1 MIQAGGIFVFRR
13 KAAHHD
19 MADVNVY
26 TAKRLNDMANSL
38 GELAKACTDD
48 LSAEQGL
55 TKEDGIAALE
65 TAAAMVCAGCNKCIV
80 YSGKEQDN
88 QYYLQYLVRAFEQKG
103 SVDYGDMP
111 RFFLETCKRK
121 DDYMVQLNR
130 GLGRA
135 TMNLAWKNRFLES
148 RDAVIVQFKELAVI
162 LEEFSHQVE
171 HSIDITPDWED
182 EIKRAFRRNHII
194 IEKMLILEYENHQ
207 REAFLTMRTLNGRC
221 VTVKEAAEILENAIE
236 EGEWAVAPDGRNL
249 VTKQA
254 DTIRFV
260 EKGEYRVIYGVAK
273 AVKCG
278 EEVSGD
284 NYTFGQVQPG
294 QVVISLS
301 DGMGSGRVAEE
312 ESRQVI
318 ELTQRLLEAGFSTRA
333 ALKMVN
339 TVLLLTG
346 ISQHPAT
353 LDLCCIDL
361 KTGILEAM
369 KLGAA
374 ATFILSEKGVELL
387 EAGEVPMGILNPV
400 DPVLLSKKLWDDN
413 RIIMVSDGVLDAL
426 PADDKELM
434 LTEFIAGMPVK
445 NPQDMADRIL
455 LFARSFTE
463 KAADDMTV
471 LTAGIWKRK

>member
-1 MIQAGGIFVFRR
+1 MFRR

>member
-1 MIQAGGIFVFRR
+1 
-13 KAAHHD
+13 

-38 GELAKACTDD
+38 GELARACTDD

-55 TKEDGIAALE
+55 TKEDGIAALQ

-80 YSGKEQDN
+80 YSGEEQDN

-194 IEKMLILEYENHQ
+194 VEKMLILEYENHQ

-236 EGEWAVAPDGRNL
+236 EGEWTVAPDGRNL

-260 EKGEYRVIYGVAK
+260 EKGEYRVLYGVAK
-273 AVKCG
+273 AVKSG

-294 QVVISLS
+294 QAIMSLS

-387 EAGEVPMGILNPV
+387 EAGEVPMGIINPV
-400 DPVLLSKKLWDDN
+400 EPVLLSKKLWDDN

-434 LTEFIAGMPVK
+434 LTEFISGMPVK

-455 LFARSFTE
+455 LFARSFSE
-463 KAADDMTV
+463 RAADDMTV
-471 LTAGIWKRK
+471 LAAGIWKRK

>member
-1 MIQAGGIFVFRR
+1 MFRR

-38 GELAKACTDD
+38 GELARACTDD

-55 TKEDGIAALE
+55 TKEDGIAALQ

-121 DDYMVQLNR
+121 DEYMAHLNR

-194 IEKMLILEYENHQ
+194 VEKMLILEYENHQ

-236 EGEWAVAPDGRNL
+236 EGEWTVAPDGRNL

-260 EKGEYRVIYGVAK
+260 EKGEYRVLYGVAK
-273 AVKCG
+273 AVKSG

-294 QVVISLS
+294 QVIMSLS
-301 DGMGSGRVAEE
+301 DGMGSGRIAEE

-318 ELTQRLLEAGFSTRA
+318 ELTQRLLEAGFSARA

-346 ISQHPAT
+346 IAQHPAT

-374 ATFILSEKGVELL
+374 ATYILSEKGVELL

-400 DPVLLSKKLWDDN
+400 EPVLLSKKLWDDN

-426 PADDKELM
+426 PGDDKELM
-434 LTEFIAGMPVK
+434 LKEFIAGMPVK
-445 NPQDMADRIL
+445 NPQDMADRVL
-455 LFARSFTE
+455 LFARSFTDR
-463 KAADDMTV
+463 AADDMTV

>member
-26 TAKRLNDMANSL
+26 TAKRLNDMASSL

-55 TKEDGIAALE
+55 TKEDGKAALE

-80 YSGKEQDN
+80 YPGKEQDN

-221 VTVKEAAEILENAIE
+221 MTVKEAAEILENAIE
-236 EGEWAVAPDGRNL
+236 EGEWTVAPDGRNL

-260 EKGEYRVIYGVAK
+260 EKGEYRVLYGVAK
-273 AVKCG
+273 AVKSG

-294 QVVISLS
+294 QVIMSLS
-301 DGMGSGRVAEE
+301 DGMGSGKVAEE

-361 KTGILEAM
+361 KTGIMEAM

-374 ATFILSEKGVELL
+374 ATYILSEKGVELL

-400 DPVLLSKKLWDDN
+400 EPVLLSKKLWDDN

-426 PADDKELM
+426 PVDEKELM
-434 LTEFIAGMPVK
+434 LQEFIAGMPVK

-455 LFARSFTE
+455 LFARSFSD

>member
-1 MIQAGGIFVFRR
+1 MFRR

-26 TAKRLNDMANSL
+26 TAKRLNDMASSL

-55 TKEDGIAALE
+55 TKEDGKAALE

-80 YSGKEQDN
+80 YPGKEQDN

-171 HSIDITPDWED
+171 HSIDITPDWEE

-194 IEKMLILEYENHQ
+194 VEKMLILEYENHQ

-221 VTVKEAAEILENAIE
+221 MTVKEAAEILENAIE
-236 EGEWAVAPDGRNL
+236 EGEWTVAPDGRNL

-260 EKGEYRVIYGVAK
+260 EKGEYRVLYGVAK
-273 AVKCG
+273 AVKSG

-294 QVVISLS
+294 QVIMSLS
-301 DGMGSGRVAEE
+301 DGMGSGKVAEE

-361 KTGILEAM
+361 KTGIMEAM

-374 ATFILSEKGVELL
+374 ATYILSEKGVELL

-400 DPVLLSKKLWDDN
+400 EPVLLSKKLWDDN

-426 PADDKELM
+426 PVDEKELI
-434 LTEFIAGMPVK
+434 LQEFIAGMPVK

-455 LFARSFTE
+455 LFARSFSD

>member
-1 MIQAGGIFVFRR
+1 MFRR

-38 GELAKACTDD
+38 GELARACTDD

-55 TKEDGIAALE
+55 TKEDGIAALQ

-236 EGEWAVAPDGRNL
+236 EGEWTVAPDGRNL

-260 EKGEYRVIYGVAK
+260 EKGEYRVLYGVAK
-273 AVKCG
+273 AVKSG

-294 QVVISLS
+294 QAIMSLS

-387 EAGEVPMGILNPV
+387 EAGEVPMGIINPV
-400 DPVLLSKKLWDDN
+400 EPVLLSKKLWDDN

-434 LTEFIAGMPVK
+434 LTEFISGMPVK

-455 LFARSFTE
+455 LFARSFSE
-463 KAADDMTV
+463 RAADDMTV
-471 LTAGIWKRK
+471 LAAGIWKRK

>member
-1 MIQAGGIFVFRR
+1 MFRR

-38 GELAKACTDD
+38 GELARACTDD

-55 TKEDGIAALE
+55 TKEDGIETLE

-121 DDYMVQLNR
+121 DEYMAHLNR

-194 IEKMLILEYENHQ
+194 VEKMLILEYENHQ

-236 EGEWAVAPDGRNL
+236 EGEWTVAPDGRNL

-260 EKGEYRVIYGVAK
+260 EKGEYRVLYGVAK
-273 AVKCG
+273 AVKSG

-294 QVVISLS
+294 QVIMSLS
-301 DGMGSGRVAEE
+301 DGMGSGRIAEE

-318 ELTQRLLEAGFSTRA
+318 ELTQRLLEAGFSARA

-346 ISQHPAT
+346 IAQHPAT

-374 ATFILSEKGVELL
+374 ATYILSEKGVELL

-400 DPVLLSKKLWDDN
+400 EPVLLSKKLWDDN

-426 PADDKELM
+426 PGDDKELM
-434 LTEFIAGMPVK
+434 LKEFIAGMPVK
-445 NPQDMADRIL
+445 NPQDMADRVL
-455 LFARSFTE
+455 LFARSFTDR
-463 KAADDMTV
+463 AADDMTV

>member
-1 MIQAGGIFVFRR
+1 MFRR

-26 TAKRLNDMANSL
+26 TAKRLNDMASSL

-55 TKEDGIAALE
+55 TKEDGKAALE

-80 YSGKEQDN
+80 YPGKEQDN

-194 IEKMLILEYENHQ
+194 VEKMLILEYENHQ

-221 VTVKEAAEILENAIE
+221 MTVKEAAEILENAIE
-236 EGEWAVAPDGRNL
+236 EGEWTVAPDGRNL

-260 EKGEYRVIYGVAK
+260 EKGEYRVLYGVAK
-273 AVKCG
+273 AVKSG

-294 QVVISLS
+294 QVIMSLS
-301 DGMGSGRVAEE
+301 DGMGSGKVAEE

-361 KTGILEAM
+361 KTGIMEAM

-374 ATFILSEKGVELL
+374 ATYILSEKGVELL

-400 DPVLLSKKLWDDN
+400 EPVLLSKKLWDDN

-426 PADDKELM
+426 PVDEKELM
-434 LTEFIAGMPVK
+434 LQEFIAGMPVK

-455 LFARSFTE
+455 LFARSFSD

>member
-1 MIQAGGIFVFRR
+1 MFRR

-26 TAKRLNDMANSL
+26 TAKRLNDMASSL

-55 TKEDGIAALE
+55 TKEDGKAALE

-80 YSGKEQDN
+80 YPGKEQDN

-221 VTVKEAAEILENAIE
+221 MTVKEAAEILENAIE
-236 EGEWAVAPDGRNL
+236 EGEWTVAPDGRNL

-260 EKGEYRVIYGVAK
+260 EKGEYRVLYGVAK
-273 AVKCG
+273 AVKSG

-294 QVVISLS
+294 QVIMSLS
-301 DGMGSGRVAEE
+301 DGMGSGKVAEE

-361 KTGILEAM
+361 KTGIMEAM

-374 ATFILSEKGVELL
+374 ATYILSEKGVELL

-400 DPVLLSKKLWDDN
+400 EPVLLSKKLWDDN

-426 PADDKELM
+426 PVDEKELM
-434 LTEFIAGMPVK
+434 LQEFIAGMPVK
-445 NPQDMADRIL
+445 NPQDMADRVL
-455 LFARSFTE
+455 LFARSFSD

>member
-1 MIQAGGIFVFRR
+1 MFRR
-13 KAAHHD
+13 KPAHYD
-19 MADVNVY
+19 MANVNVY

-38 GELAKACTDD
+38 GELARACTDE

-55 TKEDGIAALE
+55 TKEDGVAALE
-65 TAAAMVCAGCNKCIV
+65 TAAAMVCAGCNKCFIQP
-80 YSGKEQDN
+80 GQEQDN
-88 QYYLQYLVRAFEQKG
+88 QYYMQYLIRAFEQKG

-111 RFFLETCKRK
+111 RFFLESCKRK
-121 DDYMVQLNR
+121 DEYMVHLNR

-171 HSIDITPDWED
+171 HAVDITPEWED
-182 EIKRAFRRNHII
+182 EVKKAFKRNHIV
-194 IEKMLILEYENHQ
+194 IEKMLILEYENRQ
-207 REAFLTMRTLNGRC
+207 REAYLTMRTMNGRC
-221 VTVKEAAEILENAIE
+221 VTVKDAAEILEDAME
-236 EGEWAVAPDGRNL
+236 DGEWTVAPDGRNL
-249 VTKQA
+249 VTKQS

-260 EKGEYRVIYGVAK
+260 EKGEYRVIYGAAK
-273 AVKCG
+273 AVKSG

-294 QVVISLS
+294 QVIMSLS
-301 DGMGSGRVAEE
+301 DGMGSGKGAEE

-353 LDLCCIDL
+353 LDMCCIDL

-374 ATFILSEKGVELL
+374 ATYILSEKGVELL

-400 DPVLLSKKLWDDN
+400 EPVLLSKKLWDDN
-413 RIIMVSDGVLDAL
+413 RIIMVSDGILDAL
-426 PADDKELM
+426 PDDDKELM
-434 LTEFIAGMPVK
+434 LKEFIARMPVK

-463 KAADDMTV
+463 TAADDMTV

>member
-1 MIQAGGIFVFRR
+1 MFKR

-19 MADVNVY
+19 MTDVNVY
-26 TAKRLNDMANSL
+26 TAKRLSDMANSL
-38 GELAKACTDD
+38 GELAMACKDGLVAD
-48 LSAEQGL
+48 QGL
-55 TKEDGIAALE
+55 TKEDGIAALQ
-65 TAAAMVCAGCNKCIV
+65 TAAAMVCAGCSKCNM
-80 YSGKEQDN
+80 YSSKEQEN
-88 QYYLQYLVRAFEQKG
+88 QYYLQYLIRAFEQKG

-111 RFFLETCKRK
+111 RFFLETCKKK

-130 GLGRA
+130 SLGKA

-171 HSIDITPDWED
+171 HAVDITPEWE
-182 EIKRAFRRNHII
+182 EEVKRAFRRNHII
-194 IEKMLILEYENHQ
+194 IDKMLILEYENQQ
-207 REAFLTMRTLNGRC
+207 REAYLTMKTMNGRC
-221 VTVKEAAEILENAIE
+221 VTVKEASEILEDAME
-236 EGEWAVAPDGRNL
+236 DGEWCVAPDGRNL
-249 VTKQA
+249 VTRQA
-254 DTIRFV
+254 DTIRFI
-260 EKGEYRVIYGVAK
+260 EKGEYQVIYGAAK
-273 AVKCG
+273 AVKSG

-284 NYTFGQVQPG
+284 NYTFGQVRPG
-294 QVVISLS
+294 QAILSLS
-301 DGMGSGRVAEE
+301 DGMGSGRRAEE

-318 ELTQRLLEAGFSTRA
+318 ELTQSLLEAGFSARA

-361 KTGILEAM
+361 KTGILEAI

-374 ATFILSEKGVELL
+374 ATYILNDRRVELL

-400 DPVLLSKKLWDDN
+400 EPVLLSKKLWDEN

-434 LTEFIAGMPVK
+434 LQEFIAGMPVK

>member
-1 MIQAGGIFVFRR
+1 MFRR

-26 TAKRLNDMANSL
+26 TAKRLNDMASSL

-171 HSIDITPDWED
+171 HSVDITPDWDE

-236 EGEWAVAPDGRNL
+236 EGEWTVAPDGRNL

-273 AVKCG
+273 AVKSG

-294 QVVISLS
+294 QVIMSLS

-346 ISQHPAT
+346 IAQHPAT

-361 KTGILEAM
+361 KTGIMEAM

-374 ATFILSEKGVELL
+374 ATYILSEKGVELL

-400 DPVLLSKKLWDDN
+400 EPVLLSKKLWDDN

-426 PADDKELM
+426 PADEKELM
-434 LTEFIAGMPVK
+434 LQEFIAGMPVK

-455 LFARSFTE
+455 LFARSFSD

-471 LTAGIWKRK
+471 LTAGIWKRKL

>member
-1 MIQAGGIFVFRR
+1 MFRR

-26 TAKRLNDMANSL
+26 TAKRLNDMASSL

-55 TKEDGIAALE
+55 TKEDGKAALE

-80 YSGKEQDN
+80 YPGKEQDN

-171 HSIDITPDWED
+171 HSIDITPDWEE

-194 IEKMLILEYENHQ
+194 VEKMLILEYENHQ

-221 VTVKEAAEILENAIE
+221 MTVKEAAEILENAIE
-236 EGEWAVAPDGRNL
+236 EGEWTVAPDGRNL

-260 EKGEYRVIYGVAK
+260 EKGEYRVLYGVAK
-273 AVKCG
+273 AVKSG

-294 QVVISLS
+294 QVIMSLS
-301 DGMGSGRVAEE
+301 DGMGSGKVAEE

-361 KTGILEAM
+361 KTGIMEAM

-374 ATFILSEKGVELL
+374 ATYILSEKGVELL

-400 DPVLLSKKLWDDN
+400 EPVLLSKKLWDDN

-426 PADDKELM
+426 PVDEKELM
-434 LTEFIAGMPVK
+434 LQEFIAGMPVK

-455 LFARSFTE
+455 LFARSFSD

>member
-1 MIQAGGIFVFRR
+1 MFRR
-13 KAAHHD
+13 KAVHHD

-38 GELAKACTDD
+38 GELARACTDD
-48 LSAEQGL
+48 LSKEQGL
-55 TKEDGIAALE
+55 TKEDGIAALQ
-65 TAAAMVCAGCNKCIV
+65 TAAAMVCAGCNKCMV
-80 YSGKEQDN
+80 YPGKEQDN
-88 QYYLQYLVRAFEQKG
+88 QYYLQYLIRAFEQKG

-111 RFFLETCKRK
+111 RFFLESCKKK
-121 DDYMVQLNR
+121 DDYMNHLNR

-162 LEEFSHQVE
+162 LEEFSYQVE
-171 HSIDITPDWED
+171 HAVDITPDWET
-182 EIKRAFRRNHII
+182 EIRRVFRRNRII
-194 IEKMLILEYENHQ
+194 VEKVLLLEYENQ
-207 REAFLTMRTLNGRC
+207 KREAYLTMRTMNGRC
-221 VTVKEAAEILENAIE
+221 MTVKEASEILENVME
-236 EGEWAVAPDGRNL
+236 EGEWIAAPDGKNL
-249 VTKQA
+249 ITKQT

-260 EKGEYRVIYGVAK
+260 EKGDYQVIYGVAK
-273 AVKCG
+273 AVKSG

-284 NYTFGQVQPG
+284 NYTFGQIQPG
-294 QVVISLS
+294 QVLISLS
-301 DGMGSGRVAEE
+301 DGMGSGRTAEE

-374 ATFILSEKGVELL
+374 ATYILGDKGVELL
-387 EAGEVPMGILNPV
+387 EAGDVPMGIINPV
-400 DPVLLSKKLWDDN
+400 EPVLLSKKLWDDN

-426 PADDKELM
+426 PEDDKEQM
-434 LTEFIAGMPVK
+434 LKEFIEEMPLK

-463 KAADDMTV
+463 RAADDMTV
-471 LTAGIWKRK
+471 LTAGIWKRKL

>member
-1 MIQAGGIFVFRR
+1 MFRR
-13 KAAHHD
+13 KPAHYD
-19 MADVNVY
+19 MANVNVY

-38 GELAKACTDD
+38 GELARACTDE
-48 LSAEQGL
+48 LSADQGL
-55 TKEDGIAALE
+55 TKEDGVAALE
-65 TAAAMVCAGCNKCIV
+65 TAAAMVCAGCNKCFIQP
-80 YSGKEQDN
+80 GKEQDS
-88 QYYLQYLVRAFEQKG
+88 QYYMQYLIRAFEQKG

-121 DDYMVQLNR
+121 DEYMVHLNR

-171 HSIDITPDWED
+171 HAVDITPEWED
-182 EIKRAFRRNHII
+182 EVKKAFKRNHIV
-194 IEKMLILEYENHQ
+194 IEKMLILEYENRQ
-207 REAFLTMRTLNGRC
+207 REAYLTMRTMNGRC
-221 VTVKEAAEILENAIE
+221 VTVKDAAEILEDAME
-236 EGEWAVAPDGRNL
+236 DGEWTVAPDGRNL
-249 VTKQA
+249 VTKQS

-260 EKGEYRVIYGVAK
+260 EKGEYRVIYGAAK
-273 AVKCG
+273 AVKSG

-294 QVVISLS
+294 QVIMSLS
-301 DGMGSGRVAEE
+301 DGMGSGKGAEE

-353 LDLCCIDL
+353 LDMCCIDL
-361 KTGILEAM
+361 KSGILEAM

-374 ATFILSEKGVELL
+374 ATYILSEKGVELL

-400 DPVLLSKKLWDDN
+400 EPVLLSKKLWDDN
-413 RIIMVSDGVLDAL
+413 RIIMVSDGILDAL
-426 PADDKELM
+426 PDDDKELM
-434 LTEFIAGMPVK
+434 LKEFIARMPVK

-463 KAADDMTV
+463 TAADDMTV

>member
-1 MIQAGGIFVFRR
+1 VFRR

-294 QVVISLS
+294 QVIISLS

-400 DPVLLSKKLWDDN
+400 EPVLLSKKLWDDN

>member
-1 MIQAGGIFVFRR
+1 
-13 KAAHHD
+13 

-38 GELAKACTDD
+38 GELARACTDD
-48 LSAEQGL
+48 LSTEQGL
-55 TKEDGIAALE
+55 TKEDGIAALQ

-194 IEKMLILEYENHQ
+194 VEKMLILEYENHQ

-236 EGEWAVAPDGRNL
+236 EGEWTVAPDGRNL

-260 EKGEYRVIYGVAK
+260 EKGEYRVLYGVAK
-273 AVKCG
+273 AVKSG

-294 QVVISLS
+294 QAIMSLS

-387 EAGEVPMGILNPV
+387 EAGEVPMGIINPV
-400 DPVLLSKKLWDDN
+400 EPVLLSKKLWDDN

-434 LTEFIAGMPVK
+434 LTEFISGMPVK

-455 LFARSFTE
+455 LFARSFSE
-463 KAADDMTV
+463 RAADDMTV
-471 LTAGIWKRK
+471 LAAGIWKRK

>member
-1 MIQAGGIFVFRR
+1 MFRR

-26 TAKRLNDMANSL
+26 TAKRLNDMASSL

-55 TKEDGIAALE
+55 TKEDGKAALE

-80 YSGKEQDN
+80 YPGKEQDN

-194 IEKMLILEYENHQ
+194 VEKMLILEYENHQ

-221 VTVKEAAEILENAIE
+221 MTVKEAAEILENAIE
-236 EGEWAVAPDGRNL
+236 EGEWTVAPDGRNL

-260 EKGEYRVIYGVAK
+260 EKGEYRVLYGVAK
-273 AVKCG
+273 AVKSG

-294 QVVISLS
+294 QVIMSLS
-301 DGMGSGRVAEE
+301 DGMGSGKVAEE

-361 KTGILEAM
+361 KTGIMEAM

-374 ATFILSEKGVELL
+374 ATYILSEKGVELL
-387 EAGEVPMGILNPV
+387 EAGEGPMGILNPV
-400 DPVLLSKKLWDDN
+400 EPVLLSKKLWDDN

-426 PADDKELM
+426 PVDEKELM
-434 LTEFIAGMPVK
+434 LQEFIAGMPVK

-455 LFARSFTE
+455 LFARSFSD

>member
-1 MIQAGGIFVFRR
+1 MFRR
-13 KAAHHD
+13 KAAHHN

-38 GELAKACTDD
+38 GELARACIDD
-48 LSAEQGL
+48 LSAGQGL
-55 TKEDGIAALE
+55 TKEDGEAALQA
-65 TAAAMVCAGCNKCIV
+65 AAAMVCAGCNQCSV
-80 YSGKEQDN
+80 YSGKEQDK
-88 QYYLQYLVRAFEQKG
+88 QYYLQYLIRAFEQKG
-103 SVDYGDMP
+103 NVDYGDMP

-121 DDYMVQLNR
+121 EDYIAQLNR
-130 GLGRA
+130 SLGRA

-148 RDAVIVQFKELAVI
+148 RDAVVVQFKELAVI
-162 LEEFSHQVE
+162 LEEFSHQMERAV
-171 HSIDITPDWED
+171 DITPDWEE
-182 EIKRAFRRNHII
+182 EIKRAFRKHHILVD
-194 IEKMLILEYENHQ
+194 KMLIMEYENQQ
-207 REAFLTMRTLNGRC
+207 REAFLTMRTGNGKC
-221 VTVKEAAEILENAIE
+221 VTVREAADILEEAMDD
-236 EGEWAVAPDGRNL
+236 GEWTVAPDGRNL
-249 VTKQA
+249 VTRQA

-260 EKGEYRVIYGVAK
+260 EKGDYQVVYGAAR
-273 AVKCG
+273 AVKSG

-284 NYTFGQVQPG
+284 NYTFGQVKPG
-294 QVVISLS
+294 QVMMSLS
-301 DGMGSGRVAEE
+301 DGMGSGRAAEE

-318 ELTQRLLEAGFSTRA
+318 ELTQRLLETGFSARA
-333 ALKMVN
+333 ALKLVN

-346 ISQHPAT
+346 MVQHPAT

-361 KTGILEAM
+361 KSGLMEAM

-374 ATFILSEKGVELL
+374 PTYILTSGGVELL

-400 DPVLLSKKLWDDN
+400 EPVLLSKKLWDDN

-426 PADDKELM
+426 PAEDKELM
-434 LTEFIAGMPVK
+434 LQEFIAGMPVK

-463 KAADDMTV
+463 KAGDDMTV

>member
-1 MIQAGGIFVFRR
+1 MFRR
-13 KAAHHD
+13 KSAHYD
-19 MADVNVY
+19 MANVNVY

-38 GELAKACTDD
+38 GELARACTDE

-55 TKEDGIAALE
+55 TKEDGVAALE
-65 TAAAMVCAGCNKCIV
+65 TAAAMVCAGCNKCFIQP
-80 YSGKEQDN
+80 GKEQDN
-88 QYYLQYLVRAFEQKG
+88 QYYMQYLIRAFEQKG

-111 RFFLETCKRK
+111 RFFLESCKRK
-121 DDYMVQLNR
+121 DEYMVHLNR

-171 HSIDITPDWED
+171 HAVDITPEWE
-182 EIKRAFRRNHII
+182 EEVKKAFKRNHIV

-207 REAFLTMRTLNGRC
+207 REAYLTMRTMNGRC
-221 VTVKEAAEILENAIE
+221 VTVKDAAEILEDAME
-236 EGEWAVAPDGRNL
+236 DGEWAVAPDGRNL
-249 VTKQA
+249 VTKQT

-260 EKGEYRVIYGVAK
+260 EKGDYRVIYGAAK
-273 AVKCG
+273 AVKSG

-294 QVVISLS
+294 QVIMSLS
-301 DGMGSGRVAEE
+301 DGMGSGKGAEE

-374 ATFILSEKGVELL
+374 ATYILSEKGVELL

-400 DPVLLSKKLWDDN
+400 EPVLLSKKLWDDN
-413 RIIMVSDGVLDAL
+413 RIIMVSDGILDAL
-426 PADDKELM
+426 PYDDKELM
-434 LTEFIAGMPVK
+434 LKEFISRMPVK

-463 KAADDMTV
+463 TAADDMTV

>member
-1 MIQAGGIFVFRR
+1 
-13 KAAHHD
+13 

-48 LSAEQGL
+48 LSAGQGL
-55 TKEDGIAALE
+55 TKEDGIAAIQ

-111 RFFLETCKRK
+111 RFFLETCKKK

-162 LEEFSHQVE
+162 LEEFSHRVE
-171 HSIDITPDWED
+171 HSTDITTDWED
-182 EIKRAFRRNHII
+182 EIKRAFRRRHIVV
-194 IEKMLILEYENHQ
+194 EKMLILEYENHQ

-236 EGEWAVAPDGRNL
+236 EGEWTVAPDGRNL
-249 VTKQA
+249 VTKQP

-273 AVKCG
+273 AVKSG

-294 QVVISLS
+294 EVIMSLS

-346 ISQHPAT
+346 IAQHPAT

-400 DPVLLSKKLWDDN
+400 EPVLLSKKLWEDN

-455 LFARSFTE
+455 LFARSFTD

>member
-1 MIQAGGIFVFRR
+1 MFRR
-13 KAAHHD
+13 KAARHD

-38 GELAKACTDD
+38 GELARACTDE
-48 LSAEQGL
+48 LSSQQGL
-55 TKEDGIAALE
+55 TKEDGVAALQ
-65 TAAAMVCAGCNKCIV
+65 TAAAMVCAGCDKCIA
-80 YSGKEQDN
+80 YSGKEQD

-103 SVDYGDMP
+103 NVDYGDMP

-121 DDYMVQLNR
+121 EEYIDQLNR

-148 RDAVIVQFKELAVI
+148 RDAVVVQFKELAVI

-171 HSIDITPDWED
+171 NAIDITPDWE
-182 EIKRAFRRNHII
+182 ESVKRAFRRNHISV
-194 IEKMLILEYENHQ
+194 EKMLILEYQNCQ
-207 REAFLTMRTLNGRC
+207 REAYLTMKTMNGRSI
-221 VTVKEAAEILENAIE
+221 TAKEAAEILEDAIN
-236 EGEWAVAPDGRNL
+236 EGEWTVSSEGRNL
-249 VTKQA
+249 VTKQL

-260 EKGEYRVIYGVAK
+260 EKGHYQVIYGAAK
-273 AVKCG
+273 AVKTG

-284 NYTFGQVQPG
+284 NYFFGQVQPG
-294 QVVISLS
+294 LAILSLS
-301 DGMGSGRVAEE
+301 DGMGSGRAAEE

-318 ELTQRLLEAGFSTRA
+318 ELIQRLLEAGFSSRA
-333 ALKMVN
+333 ALKLVN

-374 ATFILSEKGVELL
+374 ATYILSEKGVELL
-387 EAGEVPMGILNPV
+387 EAGDVPMGILNQV
-400 DPVLLSKKLWDDN
+400 EPVLLSKKLWDDN

-426 PADDKELM
+426 PVDDKELM
-434 LTEFIAGMPVK
+434 LQEFISGMPVK

-463 KAADDMTV
+463 RAADDMTV
-471 LTAGIWKRK
+471 LTAGIWKRS

>member
-1 MIQAGGIFVFRR
+1 
-13 KAAHHD
+13 

-38 GELAKACTDD
+38 GELARACTDG
-48 LSAEQGL
+48 LASEQGL
-55 TKEDGIAALE
+55 TKEDGIAALQ
-65 TAAAMVCAGCNKCIV
+65 TAAAMVCAGCNKCMV
-80 YSGKEQDN
+80 YSGGEQDN
-88 QYYLQYLVRAFEQKG
+88 QYYLQYLIRAFEQKG

-121 DDYMVQLNR
+121 DEYMAHLNR
-130 GLGRA
+130 GLGKA

-171 HSIDITPDWED
+171 HATDITPEWEE

-194 IEKMLILEYENHQ
+194 IEKMLILEYENQQ
-207 REAFLTMRTLNGRC
+207 REAYLTMRTMNGRC
-221 VTVKEAAEILENAIE
+221 VTVKEAAEILEDAID
-236 EGEWAVAPDGRNL
+236 EGEWTVPPDGRNL

-260 EKGEYRVIYGVAK
+260 EKGQYQVIYGAAK
-273 AVKCG
+273 AVKTG

-294 QVVISLS
+294 QVILSLS

-318 ELTQRLLEAGFSTRA
+318 ELTQRLLEAGFSARA

-374 ATFILSEKGVELL
+374 ATYILSDKGVELL
-387 EAGEVPMGILNPV
+387 EAGEVPMGILNGV
-400 DPVLLSKKLWDDN
+400 EPVLLSKKLWDDN

-434 LTEFIAGMPVK
+434 LQEFIAGMPVK

-463 KAADDMTV
+463 SAADDMTV
-471 LTAGIWKRK
+471 LTAGIWKRN

>member
-294 QVVISLS
+294 QVIISLS

-400 DPVLLSKKLWDDN
+400 EPVLLSKKLWDDN

>member
-1 MIQAGGIFVFRR
+1 MFRR

-38 GELAKACTDD
+38 GELARACTDE

-80 YSGKEQDN
+80 YPGKEQDN
-88 QYYLQYLVRAFEQKG
+88 QYYLQYLIRAFEQKG

-111 RFFLETCKRK
+111 RFFLESCKRREE
-121 DDYMVQLNR
+121 YLAHLNR

-148 RDAVIVQFKELAVI
+148 RDAIIVQFKELAVI

-171 HSIDITPDWED
+171 HATDITPEWEE
-182 EIKRAFRRNHII
+182 EIRRAFRKNHIV
-194 IEKMLILEYENHQ
+194 IEKMLLLEYENQQ
-207 REAFLTMRTLNGRC
+207 REAYLTMRTLNGRC
-221 VTVKEAAEILENAIE
+221 VTVKEAAEILEDAME
-236 EGEWAVAPDGRNL
+236 EGEWTVAPDGRTL
-249 VTKQA
+249 VTRAA

-260 EKGEYRVIYGVAK
+260 EKGDYQIIYGAAK
-273 AVKCG
+273 AVKTG
-278 EEVSGD
+278 EEISGD

-294 QVVISLS
+294 QAIMSLS
-301 DGMGSGRVAEE
+301 DGMGSGKIAEE

-346 ISQHPAT
+346 LTQHPAT

-361 KTGILEAM
+361 KTGIMEAM

-374 ATFILSEKGVELL
+374 ATYIRSERGVERL
-387 EAGEVPMGILNPV
+387 EAGEVPMGILSPV
-400 DPVLLSKKLWDDN
+400 EPVLLSKKLWDDN

-434 LTEFIAGMPVK
+434 LQEFIAGMPIK

-463 KAADDMTV
+463 SAADDMTV

>member
-1 MIQAGGIFVFRR
+1 MFRR
-13 KAAHHD
+13 RAAHHD

-38 GELAKACTDD
+38 GELARACTDD
-48 LSAEQGL
+48 LSIEQGL
-55 TKEDGIAALE
+55 TKEDGMAALQ

-80 YSGKEQDN
+80 YSSKEQDN
-88 QYYLQYLVRAFEQKG
+88 QYYLQYLIRAFEHKG
-103 SVDYGDMP
+103 NVDYGDMP

-121 DDYMVQLNR
+121 DEYMSYLNR
-130 GLGRA
+130 GLGKA

-162 LEEFSHQVE
+162 LEEFSHQME
-171 HSIDITPDWED
+171 HAVDITPEWEE
-182 EIKRAFRRNHII
+182 EIRRAFRRHHII
-194 IEKMLILEYENHQ
+194 IEKMLILEYENLQ
-207 REAFLTMRTLNGRC
+207 REAFLTMRTMNGRC
-221 VTVKEAAEILENAIE
+221 VTVKEAAEILEGAVD
-236 EGEWAVAPDGRNL
+236 EGEWTVAPDGRNL

-260 EKGEYRVIYGVAK
+260 ERGLYKLIYGAAK
-273 AVKCG
+273 AIKSG

-294 QVVISLS
+294 QAIISLS
-301 DGMGSGRVAEE
+301 DGMGSGKVAEE

-318 ELTQRLLEAGFSTRA
+318 ELTQRLLEAGFSARA

-361 KTGILEAM
+361 KTGIMEAM

-374 ATFILSEKGVELL
+374 ATYIVSEKGVERL

-400 DPVLLSKKLWDDN
+400 EPVLLSKKLWDDN
-413 RIIMVSDGVLDAL
+413 RIIMVSDGILDAL
-426 PADDKELM
+426 PGEDKELM
-434 LTEFIAGMPVK
+434 LQEFIAGMPIK

-463 KAADDMTV
+463 TAADDMTV

>member
-1 MIQAGGIFVFRR
+1 
-13 KAAHHD
+13 

-26 TAKRLNDMANSL
+26 TAKRLNDMASSL

-55 TKEDGIAALE
+55 TKEDGKAALE

-80 YSGKEQDN
+80 YPGKEQDN

-194 IEKMLILEYENHQ
+194 VEKMLILEYENHQ

-221 VTVKEAAEILENAIE
+221 MTVKEAAEILENAIE
-236 EGEWAVAPDGRNL
+236 EGEWTVAPDGRNL

-260 EKGEYRVIYGVAK
+260 EKGEYRVLYGVAK
-273 AVKCG
+273 AVKSG

-294 QVVISLS
+294 QVIMSLS
-301 DGMGSGRVAEE
+301 DGMGSGKVAEE

-361 KTGILEAM
+361 KTGIMEAM

-374 ATFILSEKGVELL
+374 ATYILSEKGVELL

-400 DPVLLSKKLWDDN
+400 EPVLLSKKLWDDN

-426 PADDKELM
+426 PVDEKELM
-434 LTEFIAGMPVK
+434 LQEFIAGMPVK

-455 LFARSFTE
+455 LFARSFSD

>member
-1 MIQAGGIFVFRR
+1 VFRR

-26 TAKRLNDMANSL
+26 TAKRLNDMASSL

-55 TKEDGIAALE
+55 TKEDGKAALE

-80 YSGKEQDN
+80 YPGKEQDN

-194 IEKMLILEYENHQ
+194 VEKMLILEYENHQ

-221 VTVKEAAEILENAIE
+221 MTVKEAAEILENAIE
-236 EGEWAVAPDGRNL
+236 EGEWTVAPDGRNL

-260 EKGEYRVIYGVAK
+260 EKGEYRVLYGVAK
-273 AVKCG
+273 AVKSG

-294 QVVISLS
+294 QVIMSLS
-301 DGMGSGRVAEE
+301 DGMGSGKVAEE

-361 KTGILEAM
+361 KTGIMEAM

-374 ATFILSEKGVELL
+374 ATYILSEKGVELL

-400 DPVLLSKKLWDDN
+400 EPVLLSKKLWDDN

-426 PADDKELM
+426 PVDEKELM
-434 LTEFIAGMPVK
+434 LQEFISGMPVK

-455 LFARSFTE
+455 LFARSFSD

>member
-1 MIQAGGIFVFRR
+1 MFRR

-26 TAKRLNDMANSL
+26 TAKRLNDMASSL

-55 TKEDGIAALE
+55 TKEDGKAALE

-80 YSGKEQDN
+80 YPGKEQDN

-194 IEKMLILEYENHQ
+194 VEKLLILEYENHQ

-221 VTVKEAAEILENAIE
+221 MTVKEAAEILENAIE
-236 EGEWAVAPDGRNL
+236 EGEWTVAPDGRNL

-260 EKGEYRVIYGVAK
+260 EKGEYRVLYGVAK
-273 AVKCG
+273 AVKSG

-294 QVVISLS
+294 QVIMSLS
-301 DGMGSGRVAEE
+301 DGMGSGKVAEE

-361 KTGILEAM
+361 KTGIMEAM

-374 ATFILSEKGVELL
+374 ATYILSEKGVELL

-400 DPVLLSKKLWDDN
+400 EPVLLSKKLWDDN

-426 PADDKELM
+426 PVDEKELM
-434 LTEFIAGMPVK
+434 LQEFIAGMPVK

-455 LFARSFTE
+455 LFARSFSD

>member
-1 MIQAGGIFVFRR
+1 MFRR

-26 TAKRLNDMANSL
+26 TAKRLNDMASSL

-55 TKEDGIAALE
+55 TKEDGKAALE

-80 YSGKEQDN
+80 YPGKEQDN

-194 IEKMLILEYENHQ
+194 VEKMLILEYENHQ

-221 VTVKEAAEILENAIE
+221 MTVKEAAEILENAIE
-236 EGEWAVAPDGRNL
+236 EGEWTVAPDGRNL

-273 AVKCG
+273 AVKSG

-294 QVVISLS
+294 QVIMSLS
-301 DGMGSGRVAEE
+301 DGMGSGKVAEE

-361 KTGILEAM
+361 KTGIMEAM

-374 ATFILSEKGVELL
+374 ATYILSEKGVELL

-400 DPVLLSKKLWDDN
+400 EPVLLSKKLWDDN

-426 PADDKELM
+426 PVDEKELM
-434 LTEFIAGMPVK
+434 LQEFIAGMPVK

-455 LFARSFTE
+455 LFARSFSD